1 MINRQIEKKLLG
13 SKIIFPRYQDYCLS
27 NLHQTIINLLTNRY
41 SPPGLPADTMPK
53 GKFSHIFLILID
65 ALGYLSF
72 KKNRHYFPLPQKT
85 LISPLTTIFPST
97 TTAVLSTLST
107 GLLPQEHGLFEWRL
121 YIPQIGDIIKTLP
134 FCLTNS
140 HQQDQLVSLGFNPE
154 QVFFKKPTIY
164 QKLAQ
169 KGIPSFAFSH
179 QSYYKSAFAK
189 TTLNG
194 ARLIPFTGLAELL
207 TTLRQTTI
215 KITNK
220 YPKTFTYVYLDYL
233 DSTGHRHGPESD
245 HFKTELAQI
254 ALMIKQFFLQPL
266 KENPQLKSKSLVII
280 TADHGQVQINP
291 KETIY
296 LNRFRKLTNNL
307 KLKPNQEPITA
318 TGGPRDVFL
327 HLKKDQ
333 QDEVIAYLKKKLF
346 SQADVYSSTEALKK
360 GWFGNRQS
368 SQKFLER
375 LGEVLILPQ
384 DNLTVWLDND
394 EEKKIDKLGHHGGL
408 TAEEMLVP
416 LITIPL

>member
-13 SKIIFPRYQDYCLS
+13 PKIIPPRYQDYCLS
-27 NLHQTIINLLTNRY
+27 NLHQTIINLLTNQHS
-41 SPPGLPADTMPK
+41 SPELPADTIPNK
-53 GKFSHIFLILID
+53 KFSHIFLILID
-65 ALGYLSF
+65 TLGYLSF
-72 KKNRHYFPLPQKT
+72 KKNRRYFPLPQQT

-134 FCLTNS
+134 FCFTNS
-140 HQQDQLVSLGFNPE
+140 HQQDQLADLGFDPD

-189 TTLNG
+189 ITLNG
-194 ARLIPFTGLAELL
+194 AKTIPFADLAELFTAL
-207 TTLRQTTI
+207 KQTAT

-220 YPKTFTYVYLDYL
+220 YPKTFTYVYIDYL
-233 DSTGHRHGPESD
+233 DYTGHRHGPKSD
-245 HFKTELAQI
+245 YFKTELAQI
-254 ALMIKQFFLQPL
+254 ALMIKRFFLQPL
-266 KENPQLKSKSLVII
+266 RENSQLKSKSLVII
-280 TADHGQVQINP
+280 TTDHGQVQINP
-291 KETIY
+291 RETIY
-296 LNRFRKLTNNL
+296 LNRFRKLTNSL

-327 HLKKDQ
+327 HLKKGH
-333 QDEVIAYLKKKLF
+333 QDKIIAYLKKKLA
-346 SQADVYSSTEALKK
+346 SQASVYSSAEALEN
-360 GWFGNRQS
+360 GWFGNRRS

-384 DNLTVWLDND
+384 DNLTVWLNSDG
-394 EEKKIDKLGHHGGL
+394 EKKIDKLGHHGGL